1 MSVSING
8 STGKIVESNGTLKIG
23 STVELTD
30 SATLPAAA
38 LDWTNATLNG
48 NKLTGNV
55 DASILSGTAAAIN
68 GSAITNLAAG
78 SIATGTLAAAR
89 LPNNLGVASGSA
101 NNVLTSDG
109 SGGWTSSAPAGGG
122 GLKSCQVF
130 TSSGTWSKPSGI
142 ATVRVQ
148 LVGSGAG
155 GRNWGPAGGAG
166 GYSEKVVDVSSIA
179 SVSVTVG
186 AVPSTGG
193 AGNTSSF
200 GSHLSATGGAIPS
213 GAGNGG
219 LGGTGTGGNINIDG
233 GGGWTSGNTS
243 PYNSNS
249 GGISYFGG
257 GGAATQTGPT
267 SPVNSTN
274 GAWGAGGG
282 STHNGYT
289 AMPNPRSGI
298 VIVWEYE

>member
-1 MSVSING
+1 MSVVING
-8 STGKIVESNGTLKIG
+8 STGGISKSGGGNLVFESYVTTSSGVTIDATKLAGAVPATSLNSADG
-23 STVELTD
+23 SGLTNID
-30 SATLPAAA
+30 AA
-38 LDWTNATLNG
+38 NISSGTLNG
-48 NKLTGNV
+48 
-55 DASILSGTAAAIN
+55 S
-68 GSAITNLAAG
+68 
-78 SIATGTLAAAR
+78 R
-89 LPNNLGVASGSA
+89 LPSNVPQVTPGSA
-101 NNVLTSDG
+101 NEVLTSDG
-109 SGGWTSSAPAGGG
+109 TNWTSAAASGG
-122 GLKSCQVF
+122 GLASVQVF
-130 TSSGTWSKPSGI
+130 TASGTWTKPSGI
-142 ATVRVQ
+142 NLVRVQ

-166 GYSEKVVDVSSIA
+166 GYSEKLIDVSSIA
-179 SVSVTVG
+179 SETVTVG
-186 AVPSTGG
+186 AAPTGQT

-200 GSHLSATGGAIPS
+200 GSHLSATGGAAPS
-213 GAGNGG
+213 GTGNGG
-219 LGGTGTGGNINIDG
+219 LGGTGTGGDINIDG

-267 SPVNSTN
+267 SPVNVTN

-298 VIVWEYE
+298 VIVWEFK

>member
-1 MSVSING
+1 MSVVING

-38 LDWTNATLNG
+38 LDWTNATVNG

-68 GSAITNLAAG
+68 GSAITNLDAAN
-78 SIATGTLAAAR
+78 LAANVVPTAR
-89 LPNNLGVASGSA
+89 LGSGTASGSVFLA
-101 NNVLTSDG
+101 GDSTWKEV
-109 SGGWTSSAPAGGG
+109 AAGGG
-122 GLKSCQVF
+122 MASVQVF

-142 ATVRVQ
+142 NLVRVQ

-166 GYSEKVVDVSSIA
+166 GYSEKLIDVSSIA
-179 SVSVTVG
+179 SETVTVG

-267 SPVNSTN
+267 SPVNVTN

-298 VIVWEYE
+298 VIVWEFK